1 MPNWGLLLLVVFMS
15 LGLMRKPKWNV
26 NAVAIGATVI
36 VLLGVAAKE
45 HLLL

>member
-1 MPNWGLLLLVVFMS
+1 MPNWGPLLLVIFMS
-15 LGLMRKPKWNV
+15 LGLRKNPKWNV
-26 NAVAIGATVI
+26 NAIAIGATVI